1 MDECMHCIYN
11 FGQPCL
17 TLLESYTRVIYDI
30 YNTIGINETL
40 INNFFATILQLLYW
54 IFMQLPNY

>member
-1 MDECMHCIYN
+1 MHYIYS

-17 TLLESYTRVIYDI
+17 TLLTSCTIVAYDN

-40 INNFFATILQLLYW
+40 INNLFATTLKLLVIIIIIIINIL
-54 IFMQLPNY
+54 